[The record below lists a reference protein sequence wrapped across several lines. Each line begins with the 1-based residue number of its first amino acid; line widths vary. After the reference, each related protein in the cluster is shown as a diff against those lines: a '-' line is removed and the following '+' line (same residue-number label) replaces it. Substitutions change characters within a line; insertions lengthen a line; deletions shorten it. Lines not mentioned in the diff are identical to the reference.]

1 MSEILVLDEGLAAGE
16 ATAGSGVSWAA
27 VFAGGVTAAAIS
39 ATLLLLGTGLGLSAI
54 SPWPGGGMSAA
65 GFTALAA
72 VWLVVVQWVAALFGG
87 YMAGRLRTK
96 WTGLHNDEL
105 FFRDTAHGFLA
116 WALGTLIIAG
126 IVTMAGASGAKTGAE
141 AGAMALSHQ
150 SETGYYVDELFRVN
164 ANPAAGAAEPAL
176 GVAQQAGPTEHDA
189 RAQAGTI
196 LAHSAVAG
204 SVSAADNDYLA
215 QLVAAQTGLAPADAE
230 LRVQDVVGQERAAI
244 GKARQEADAGRQ
256 AAAELAIWSFVS
268 LLIGAFIASVA
279 GAVGGRLRDHY

>member
-1 MSEILVLDEGLAAGE
+1 MTDVSLVTGE
-16 ATAGSGVSWAA
+16 AAAGSGVSWAA

-39 ATLLLLGTGLGLSAI
+39 AILLLLGTGLGLSAM
-54 SPWPGGGMSAA
+54 SPWPGGGVSAA

-96 WTGLHNDEL
+96 WTGLHNDEV

-150 SETGYYVDELFRVN
+150 SENGYYVDELFRVN
-164 ANPAAGAAEPAL
+164 ANPAAATAAGPAL
-176 GVAQQAGPTEHDA
+176 GVGQQAGPSEHDA

-204 SVSAADNDYLA
+204 SVSAADNAYLA
-215 QLVAAQTGLAPADAE
+215 QLVAGQTGLAPADAE

-244 GKARQEADAGRQ
+244 GKARQAADDARK